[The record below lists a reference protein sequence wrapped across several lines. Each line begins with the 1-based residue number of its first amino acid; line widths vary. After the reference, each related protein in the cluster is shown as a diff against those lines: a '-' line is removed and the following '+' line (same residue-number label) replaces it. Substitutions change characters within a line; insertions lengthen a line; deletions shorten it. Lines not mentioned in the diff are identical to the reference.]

1 MKNRIVEYLPT
12 SWFKRPPGSK
22 PGDTEGE
29 RSLKAWAQPVEE
41 FVANHPGTSLA
52 IAFAA
57 GVAIAWWLKR
67 R

>member
-1 MKNRIVEYLPT
+1 MKNRMAEYLPT
-12 SWFKRPPGSK
+12 SWFKRPRSAK
-22 PGDTEGE
+22 PGDVEGE
-29 RSLKAWAQPVEE
+29 LSLKALAQPVEE
-41 FVANHPGTSLA
+41 YVARHPGTSLA

>member
-1 MKNRIVEYLPT
+1 MKNRIVEYLPS
-12 SWFKRPPGSK
+12 SWFKRSPGAKS
-22 PGDTEGE
+22 GGMEGE
-29 RSLKAWAQPVEE
+29 LSLKALAQPVEDY
-41 FVANHPGTSLA
+41 VARHPGTSLA

>member
-1 MKNRIVEYLPT
+1 MKNRIAEYLPT
-12 SWFKRPPGSK
+12 SWFKRPPGAK
-22 PGDTEGE
+22 PGDMEGE

-41 FVANHPGTSLA
+41 FVTKHPGTSLA

-57 GVAIAWWLKR
+57 GVAWWLKR